1 MHAWSNSISIILE
14 FSFSAWSNS
23 ISVFFVGG
31 MLRALRCIFLFY
43 VDLFTNFSSMVISD
57 LVFAS
62 VVCRPPDGSSVSPYR
77 GHIKYYVYWRLF
89 GLRVYRRLVG
99 AVDFVYGDSSDYA
112 SFVVHEELFNRR
124 VSLRLRRRFS
134 WLYLYL

>member
-14 FSFSAWSNS
+14 FSFSAWINS
-23 ISVFFVGG
+23 ISFFFVGG

-43 VDLFTNFSSMVISD
+43 VDLFTNFSSMVISA

-99 AVDFVYGDSSDYA
+99 AVDFEYGDSSDYA

>member
-1 MHAWSNSISIILE
+1 
-14 FSFSAWSNS
+14 
-23 ISVFFVGG
+23 

-112 SFVVHEELFNRR
+112 SFLVHEALFNLR
-124 VSLRLRRRFS
+124 VSLRLRRRYS

>member
-14 FSFSAWSNS
+14 FSFSAWSIS

-99 AVDFVYGDSSDYA
+99 DVDFVYGDSSDYA

-124 VSLRLRRRFS
+124 VSLRLRRRYS

>member
-1 MHAWSNSISIILE
+1 MY
-14 FSFSAWSNS
+14 
-23 ISVFFVGG
+23 
-31 MLRALRCIFLFY
+31 FLFY
-43 VDLFTNFSSMVISD
+43 VDLFTNFSSMVISA

-99 AVDFVYGDSSDYA
+99 ALLAPLTSCMSIR
-112 SFVVHEELFNRR
+112 LITRR
-124 VSLRLRRRFS
+124 L
-134 WLYLYL
+134 

>member
-1 MHAWSNSISIILE
+1 MHAWINSISIILE
-14 FSFSAWSNS
+14 FSFSAWINS

-112 SFVVHEELFNRR
+112 SFVVHEEFFNRR

>member
-1 MHAWSNSISIILE
+1 MHASSNSISRILE

-23 ISVFFVGG
+23 ISVFFCRRHASCFAVY
-31 MLRALRCIFLFY
+31 FLFY

-99 AVDFVYGDSSDYA
+99 DVDFVYGDSSDYA
-112 SFVVHEELFNRR
+112 SFVVHEGLFNRR